1 MSTPTCTIITPSLN
15 DLRYLRRCC
24 ASVDDQQGVS
34 LQHIVVD
41 GGSRDGTVDW
51 LRSRPR
57 TRWVVKRDAGVYEA
71 LNAGL
76 DHATGEWIGFLNCD
90 EQYLPGGV
98 RAVVEYIAAH
108 PEADMVSGNFLVVR
122 PDGNL
127 ICHRTEIPPRSAYIR
142 LSYLYTFTCSLFVRK
157 RFFEEGLR
165 FDASLKSAA
174 DELLVLRLLE
184 RARVGHLQEFVA
196 AFTDRPEGLSGSETA
211 RAETAKLRLQNP
223 AWQKA
228 LRLFILAARHIEKA
242 VAGGYSR
249 PAYLPYELYT
259 ETDERRRQRFVA
271 RKAPGVWKGR

>member
-1 MSTPTCTIITPSLN
+1 MAHPTCTIITPSLN

-24 ASVDDQQGVS
+24 ASVDDQESVH

-41 GGSRDGTVDW
+41 GGSRDGTVEW

-57 TRWVVKRDAGVYEA
+57 TQWVVKQDAGVYEA

-76 DHATGEWIGFLNCD
+76 DLATGEWVGFLNCD
-90 EQYLPGGV
+90 EQYLPGGL
-98 RAVVEYIAAH
+98 RAVVGYIATR
-108 PEADMVSGNFLVVR
+108 PQVDMVTGNFLVVR

-127 ICHRTEIPPRSAYIR
+127 ICHRTEIPPRSVYIR
-142 LSYLYTFTCSLFVRK
+142 LSYLYTFTCALFVRK

-196 AFTDRPEGLSGSETA
+196 AFTDRPEGLSGNETA
-211 RAETAKLRLQNP
+211 RAETANLRRQNP
-223 AWQKA
+223 VWQKA
-228 LRLFILAARHIEKA
+228 LQLPILAARHLEKA
-242 VAGGYSR
+242 VSGGYSR
-249 PAYLPYELYT
+249 HAFLPYELYT

-271 RKAPGVWKGR
+271 QKAPGVWKGR